1 MIFKFP
7 RAELY
12 KVLESGGQEQQIPH
26 PKIIFEC
33 TAVMVIK
40 HWIKIALRK
49 IYILV

>member
-1 MIFKFP
+1 MFP

-26 PKIIFEC
+26 PKNIFEY

-40 HWIKIALRK
+40 SCIKITLPK
-49 IYILV
+49 VYILV